1 MANSFS
7 CLGSVELR
15 YASRSG
21 ILKETIHL
29 TEIYDF
35 SCNRSKSVSIKDV
48 KQCCKQ
54 CHITLLLSHVKAIQ
68 YPLVSIVPNICT
80 IVHIHF
86 IFTQSVVFI
95 KSSSPKMSSFNHPQV
110 VQNLVGFD
118 FLEVNCLVTHIFLNI
133 FFCVQEEEVKSYGFW
148 NGIRFE

>member
-7 CLGSVELR
+7 CLGSVDLR

-48 KQCCKQ
+48 KQ
-54 CHITLLLSHVKAIQ
+54 LLLPHVKAIQ

-86 IFTQSVVFI
+86 ILTQSVVFI
-95 KSSSPKMSSFNHPQV
+95 K
-110 VQNLVGFD
+110 
-118 FLEVNCLVTHIFLNI
+118 
-133 FFCVQEEEVKSYGFW
+133 
-148 NGIRFE
+148 R